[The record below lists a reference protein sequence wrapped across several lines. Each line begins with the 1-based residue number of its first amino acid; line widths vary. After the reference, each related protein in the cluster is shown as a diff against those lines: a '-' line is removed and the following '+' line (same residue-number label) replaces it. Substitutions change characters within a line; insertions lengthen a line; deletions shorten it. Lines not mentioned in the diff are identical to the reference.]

1 MKLSLI
7 VSDRSNSP
15 RHTDDT
21 SAIEQE
27 LKSLCDRMLT
37 NAHGDS
43 DSVRQSILARMIY
56 LQSEML
62 TKYFRT
68 NQN

>member
-1 MKLSLI
+1 MKLRL
-7 VSDRSNSP
+7 VASDRASSP
-15 RHTDDT
+15 RPKDET
-21 SAIEQE
+21 SAIQDE
-27 LKSLCDRMLT
+27 LKSLYDRMIT
-37 NAHGDS
+37 NGHGDPE
-43 DSVRQSILARMIY
+43 SVRQSILARMIY